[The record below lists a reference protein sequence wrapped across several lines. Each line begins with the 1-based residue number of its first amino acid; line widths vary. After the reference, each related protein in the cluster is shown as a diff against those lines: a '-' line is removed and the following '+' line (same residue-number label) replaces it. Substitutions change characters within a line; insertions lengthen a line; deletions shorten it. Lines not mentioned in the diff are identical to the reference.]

1 MTGSDTIEMELPYLR
16 RYARAVLGDAAAGDH
31 AVERM
36 LEAVL
41 ADRPEQVTRVSLFQH
56 LDEVIRGPL
65 PTNGHA
71 ELGRKPS
78 PASRRA
84 FLLTAMESLSE
95 PDAAAILGVGR
106 TELADLLAHAR
117 KDLADLKACRIV
129 IIEDEPLIVGSLS
142 QIAESLGHS
151 VVGVAVTRAQA
162 VSTVLEKKPDLVLV
176 DIQLSDGS
184 RGTDAISDIRARFSV
199 PAIFITAFP
208 EQMLA
213 GKSGEPTFLI
223 SKPFRPG
230 HVKAMIS
237 QALFMHVMPG

>member
-16 RYARAVLGDAAAGDH
+16 RYARAVLGDADGGDQ

-36 LEAVL
+36 LEGL
-41 ADRPEQVTRVSLFQH
+41 LTGRPEQVTRVSLFQQV
-56 LDEVIRGPL
+56 DEIIRTPL
-65 PTNGHA
+65 PTNGHPA
-71 ELGRKPS
+71 QGRQPS

-84 FLLTAMESLSE
+84 FLLTAMENLSE
-95 PDAAAILGVGR
+95 ADAAAILGIGR
-106 TELADLLAHAR
+106 AELADLLAHAR
-117 KDLADLKACRIV
+117 QDLAGLKACRIV

-151 VVGVAVTRAQA
+151 VVGVAVTRTQA

-184 RGTDAISDIRARFSV
+184 RGTDAVSDIRARFSV

-223 SKPFRPG
+223 SKPFRPR
-230 HVKAMIS
+230 HVKAVIS
-237 QALFMHVMPG
+237 QALFMHVMPR